1 MTEAQDLFARLGF
14 DQRGRLAP
22 QPAPAQVSAPAA
34 TLSEYICDLF
44 VKRLSDAQL
53 TERRTAGAY
62 RNIRPEYLKG
72 YHQAARGK

>member
-22 QPAPAQVSAPAA
+22 QPAPAPASAPAA

-44 VKRLSDAQL
+44 VKKLTDDQL
-53 TERRTAGAY
+53 GQRRASGAY
-62 RNIRPEYLKG
+62 RTIRPAYLKG